1 MRIKVITG
9 TNTLISEHRACPEL
23 LGDTDTRYIYYRSPC
38 MHAHCHARSP
48 CTQTAMPGLYA
59 RTLPHQVSMHAHCH
73 ARSPC
78 MHTACHAR
86 SPCTHTARPGLH
98 ARTLPRRQVSMH
110 AHCHTRS
117 PCTHTASMHTHCH
130 ARSPCSVGPSMGD
143 RLGTAGVVGLFF
155 LSARLFFLIYTL
167 KTRRKS
173 SAVAYNH
180 TTLNT
185 PVLVR
190 SMELSCVR
198 PAQYLD
204 V

>member
-1 MRIKVITG
+1 
-9 TNTLISEHRACPEL
+9 
-23 LGDTDTRYIYYRSPC
+23 
-38 MHAHCHARSP
+38 MHACTLPCQVSMHTDCHARSP
-48 CTQTAMPGLYA
+48 CTHTATPGLHA
-59 RTLPHQVSMHAHCH
+59 RTLPRQVSMHAHCMPRQVSMHAHCH

-78 MHTACHAR
+78 THTATPGLHARTLPGQVSMHAHCHAR
-86 SPCTHTARPGLH
+86 SPCTHTATLGRH
-98 ARTLPRRQVSMH
+98 ARTLPL
-110 AHCHTRS
+110 
-117 PCTHTASMHTHCH
+117 CTHTATPGLH
-130 ARSPCSVGPSMGD
+130 AVLGLPSTWMGD

-173 SAVAYNH
+173 SAVAYDH